1 MSLFD
6 ILRNWGTIFT
16 NEETVPVKR
25 AFKRLWDRYSLPA
38 ANLGLAWIPY
48 MEYKDNRCLLRVN
61 IIARPHMTSNTF
73 SLNRKSLGKNEL
85 YDQ

>member
-6 ILRNWGTIFT
+6 ILRNYDTKFT

-38 ANLGLAWIPY
+38 ANLGLAWIQAYVTHKEPA
-48 MEYKDNRCLLRVN
+48 L
-61 IIARPHMTSNTF
+61 
-73 SLNRKSLGKNEL
+73 
-85 YDQ
+85 